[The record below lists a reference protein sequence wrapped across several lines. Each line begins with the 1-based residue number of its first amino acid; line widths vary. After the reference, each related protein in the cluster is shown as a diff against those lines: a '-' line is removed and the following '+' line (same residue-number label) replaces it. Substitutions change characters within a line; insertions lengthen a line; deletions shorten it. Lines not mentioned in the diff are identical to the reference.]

1 MIAFQSPIA
10 QFHNRLSTIITLVC
24 MFLSVLCSSFARRH
38 FSEKMGKVKKI
49 LNPRTGRMVNITGEI
64 GRKIAMNKVKK
75 MKKTKTKTTRPK
87 KPKSKEK
94 KVSWLWGQSRYY
106 GTLIPSMETTTHRY
120 ARTHN
125 GKIKSLPK

>member
-1 MIAFQSPIA
+1 M
-10 QFHNRLSTIITLVC
+10 
-24 MFLSVLCSSFARRH
+24 
-38 FSEKMGKVKKI
+38 
-49 LNPRTGRMVNITGEI
+49 NITGEI